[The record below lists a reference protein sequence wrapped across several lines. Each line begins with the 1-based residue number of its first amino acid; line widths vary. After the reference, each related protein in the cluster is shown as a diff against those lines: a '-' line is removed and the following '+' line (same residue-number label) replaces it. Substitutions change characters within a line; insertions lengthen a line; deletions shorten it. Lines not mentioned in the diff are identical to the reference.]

1 MTANGQVPEFRAAGE
16 FGLFLARIGFGV
28 GPAISSPVYQGS
40 VLTQC
45 FAGARLELCTD
56 AAMGP
61 FGQVRLSDL
70 GSMLLAASALPGE
83 ILAAGLKAPDPA
95 LEAGVDRQLA
105 GFFAGHGGLDR
116 FGAPLAG
123 GFDHEGARC
132 QLFAKTVLRSTG
144 AGRVVADPLGSWFMD
159 LPGTLSRRIDPLP
172 APGEPPDPAAGIDA
186 PIIYYHEV
194 PDPDAFARQLE
205 GLVGEGFKVVPYERL
220 VRALRG
226 MADLPEHPLVITFDD
241 GRTSQLHNAAPVLLR
256 LRLPATF
263 FVLPGFDQR
272 EPGHLSRDAFA
283 RLRNWGFSVQSHTLN
298 HADIPNLLRSNRG
311 AAEAEVVHSREA
323 LLPIGGG
330 DHFSYPFGGYD
341 QATADLVRAAG
352 YQSAVSTRFERVH
365 FPDDLY
371 RLARIAANPQA
382 SHRQVS
388 ADLDAANRPAEAND
402 LA

>member
-1 MTANGQVPEFRAAGE
+1 MTATDEVSEFRAAGE
-16 FGLFLARIGFGV
+16 FGLFLARIEFGV
-28 GPAISSPVYQGS
+28 GPPISSPVYQGS

-70 GSMLLAASALPGE
+70 GTMLLAASALPGE
-83 ILAAGLKAPDPA
+83 VHSAGLAPPDPDS
-95 LEAGVDRQLA
+95 AGEVDRRLA
-105 GFFAGHGGLDR
+105 GFFAAHGGRDR

-123 GFDHEGARC
+123 GFDHAGARC
-132 QLFAKTVLRSTG
+132 QLFAKAVLRSTG
-144 AGRVVADPLGSWFMD
+144 GGEVVADPLGIRYMG
-159 LPGTLSRRIDPLP
+159 LPQSLRQGIDPLP
-172 APGEPPDPAAGIDA
+172 APGIPPDPGAGIDA

-194 PDPDAFARQLE
+194 PDSDAFARQLE

-226 MADLPEHPLVITFDD
+226 LADLPAKPLVITFDD

-256 LRLPATF
+256 LRMPATF
-263 FVLPGFDQR
+263 FVLPGFDQI
-272 EPGHLSRDAFA
+272 EPGHLSADSFT

-298 HADIPNLLRSNRG
+298 HADIPGLLRSDRG
-311 AAEAEVVHSREA
+311 AAEAEVVNSREA

-352 YQSAVSTRFERVH
+352 YESAVSTRFERVH
-365 FPDDLY
+365 FPDDIY
-371 RLARIAANPQA
+371 RLARIQANPQA

-388 ADLDAANRPAEAND
+388 ADLAAAAG
-402 LA
+402 